1 MALSS
6 RSAADCKRRERW
18 LSGLKRRFAKPL
30 YRVNW
35 YRGFE
40 SPPLRQNWFQISS
53 GHSHGARGICRG
65 MAIAGKFEDPYATRR
80 SLLNRVKNPEDQES
94 WQVFYDTYSKMVFS
108 VAAKAGLNHVECE
121 EVVQE
126 TFIALAKKMP
136 GFEYDPTKSFRS
148 WLSHTTGFK
157 IKDQFRRRKR
167 HNAVAVD
174 NPKTEE
180 GRTRTIERIADPVS
194 LEVEDIFA
202 REWRERVFELAV
214 EKLKKQVTPG
224 HFQIFDLYV
233 VKKWPVRKVAAT
245 LGVSSAQVYLAKH
258 RLWKI
263 VQKEV
268 KALDKAA
275 I

>member
-1 MALSS
+1 
-6 RSAADCKRRERW
+6 
-18 LSGLKRRFAKPL
+18 
-30 YRVNW
+30 
-35 YRGFE
+35 
-40 SPPLRQNWFQISS
+40 
-53 GHSHGARGICRG
+53 
-65 MAIAGKFEDPYATRR
+65 MAIAGNFDDPYATRR
-80 SLLNRVKNPEDQES
+80 SLLSRVKNPEDQES
-94 WQVFYDTYSKMVFS
+94 WELFYDTYRKMVHS

-136 GFEYDPTKSFRS
+136 DFQYDPNKSFRS

-167 HNAVAVD
+167 NQAVD
-174 NPKTEE
+174 NPKTQE
-180 GRTRTIERIADPVS
+180 GRTRTIERIADPASVD
-194 LEVEDIFA
+194 VDDIFA
-202 REWRERVFELAV
+202 TEWRERVLELAV

-224 HFQIFDLYV
+224 QFQIFDLYV

-245 LGVSSAQVYLAKH
+245 LGISSGRVYLAKH
-258 RLWKI
+258 RLWKL
-263 VQKEV
+263 VEKEV